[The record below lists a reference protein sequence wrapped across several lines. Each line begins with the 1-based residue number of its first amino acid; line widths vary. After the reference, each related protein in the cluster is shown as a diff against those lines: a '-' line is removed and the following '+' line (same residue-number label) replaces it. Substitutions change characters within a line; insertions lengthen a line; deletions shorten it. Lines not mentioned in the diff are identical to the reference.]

1 MNRREKLGRLL
12 DIVPLVWPEFD
23 VPGNPPRFAALER
36 DENGNAVYVHLADS
50 LGELKDAIAT
60 SETHFV
66 EDVRVHDLDADTVF
80 VPVWKVE
87 QFVELEDEFSYEE
100 GYLSIT

>member
-1 MNRREKLGRLL
+1 MNRRDKLDRLL
-12 DIVPLVWPEFD
+12 EIVPLVGSEFD
-23 VPGNPPRFAALER
+23 VPENPPRFAALER
-36 DENGNAVYVHLADS
+36 DENGDALYVHLADG
-50 LGELKDAIAT
+50 LDELKDAIAA

-80 VPVWKVE
+80 VPVWKVG
-87 QFVELEDEFSYEE
+87 QFIELEDEFSYEE